1 MKLENERSMAI
12 ISWNEI
18 VSYGYLFL
26 SWHSNSIM
34 KLIGNNNVIFLKLHR
49 RNIGWQQMQTIK
61 HVSYHFLENY
71 CKSVVVFCTYE
82 NFRRNK
88 GVFLSKLWIDLFDE
102 SEKETIFEAMH
113 VCKQDLINRII
124 IYFILH
130 LHFIFV
136 SLPSIGQYNKECRI
150 LNEMKL
156 LIVHVIW
163 WYNKNKNIM
172 SSTLFI
178 PSK

>member
-1 MKLENERSMAI
+1 MK
-12 ISWNEI
+12 WQI

-49 RNIGWQQMQTIK
+49 RNISWQQILTKEHFAREFSIQTIK
-61 HVSYHFLENY
+61 HVSYPFLENY

-88 GVFLSKLWIDLFDE
+88 GFFLSKLWIDSFDE
-102 SEKETIFEAMH
+102 SEKRNNIWSNACLWARLDTS
-113 VCKQDLINRII
+113 
-124 IYFILH
+124 YFILH

-136 SLPSIGQYNKECRI
+136 SLSSIGQYNKECRI

-163 WYNKNKNIM
+163 WYNKTKNIM